1 MIAILITMVMMIEF
15 CRSEKDKLRVRS
27 VSGSAVGTWSLARRR
42 RITRWANFISSWL
55 ISFTLLP
62 LKSPPLPFGSVRDR
76 TSLSF
81 PSSHFWFCPSVM
93 LILNVSPKM
102 CFLDSTVLILFTLAK
117 KPLCS
122 RFTHFLFHKRF
133 GSEYCNPC
141 TVLNNISFLGE
152 SMVFLCVS
160 LHIPFVHKRFL
171 THNTRSSS
179 DWCITH
185 TFVVQFAVLC

>member
-1 MIAILITMVMMIEF
+1 
-15 CRSEKDKLRVRS
+15 
-27 VSGSAVGTWSLARRR
+27 
-42 RITRWANFISSWL
+42 
-55 ISFTLLP
+55 
-62 LKSPPLPFGSVRDR
+62 
-76 TSLSF
+76 
-81 PSSHFWFCPSVM
+81 M

-102 CFLDSTVLILFTLAK
+102 SFLDSTVLTLFTLVK

-152 SMVFLCVS
+152 SMVFLRVS

-171 THNTRSSS
+171 THNIRSSTEDLLCGKLLGADVTNVIDGILTQRS
-179 DWCITH
+179 IALFSMAAQAELT
-185 TFVVQFAVLC
+185 VGAVATQTTRMFWRNGVNCFSRALFSCEPSNCFLL